1 VLSVCSPQNLQ
12 ARPLFRDRRKFCQ
25 LADPLLH
32 GRYPKRGLY
41 QALAVAAMCL
51 QEQAASRPLIGDV
64 VTALSYL
71 AAHPYDPNAPSTK
84 DSKTCPSTP
93 RAKTHRR
100 TTSVPDAQHAAE
112 SLILNFPDMRKET
125 VRGGEFEKDRT
136 EGSGSSS
143 SSGRND
149 CLDVPRLLS
158 VPNGNVCSEGNN
170 IQKSTVKVGTREN

>member
-1 VLSVCSPQNLQ
+1 
-12 ARPLFRDRRKFCQ
+12 
-25 LADPLLH
+25 
-32 GRYPKRGLY
+32 LY

-71 AAHPYDPNAPSTK
+71 ASHPYDPNAPSTK
-84 DSKTCPSTP
+84 DSRTYPSTP

-100 TTSVPDAQHAAE
+100 TTCVPDAQHAAE
-112 SLILNFPDMRKET
+112 SLMLNFPDLRKDT
-125 VRGGEFEKDRT
+125 IRGGDFEQDRA

-149 CLDVPRLLS
+149 GLDVPQLLAA
-158 VPNGNVCSEGNN
+158 C
-170 IQKSTVKVGTREN
+170 